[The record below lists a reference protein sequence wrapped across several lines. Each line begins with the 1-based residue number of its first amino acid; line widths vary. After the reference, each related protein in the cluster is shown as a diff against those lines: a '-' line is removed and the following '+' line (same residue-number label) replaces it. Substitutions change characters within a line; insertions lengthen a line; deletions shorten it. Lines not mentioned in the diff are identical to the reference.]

1 MALFG
6 LRRDAGEAGTL
17 IALLGWLAFVGA
29 LHLFFGRS
37 LFLFSGQ
44 WVFAVVAL
52 TAAGL
57 EALRSGA
64 AGERLISAGIVVSV
78 GLQAVA
84 NASLVA
90 DVLRE
95 FSGP

>member
-1 MALFG
+1 MAL
-6 LRRDAGEAGTL
+6 A
-17 IALLGWLAFVGA
+17 GWLAFVGTV
-29 LHLFFGRS
+29 HLFFGRS

-57 EALRSGA
+57 EALRVGKV
-64 AGERLISAGIVVSV
+64 GERLIWAGIVLSI

-84 NASLVA
+84 NASLVG
-90 DVLRE
+90 DVLRV